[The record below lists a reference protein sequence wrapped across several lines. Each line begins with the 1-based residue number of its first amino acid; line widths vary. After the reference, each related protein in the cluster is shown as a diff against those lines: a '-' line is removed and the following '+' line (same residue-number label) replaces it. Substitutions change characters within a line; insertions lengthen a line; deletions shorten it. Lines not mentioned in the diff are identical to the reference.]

1 MEGCVKEEKQKR
13 IESEKLKVKF
23 VTFPSK

>member
-1 MEGCVKEEKQKR
+1 MKGCVKEEKQKR